1 MAEMTLEEAF
11 EAATVDVPAGMVDD
25 IFVIDAPNRKI
36 IVPDSESVFG
46 VETDM
51 DVERKYFRCP
61 RIVGD
66 NIDLYAHKIYVVYV
80 TAKDV
85 KGTFLPEIVNEKYWC
100 DDVAVDGDCIT
111 FSWKLSDN
119 VMSRAGIIA
128 FKILAVT
135 TENGKEK
142 TRWNTAPA
150 YGTIL
155 MTVPDGDD
163 IAERYPDIVTQL
175 LERMDAVEKIA
186 TEEAMQGYVNEYLGK
201 NPLQLDQTLTNST
214 KAAPANLVGGL
225 KGDITELK
233 GNLADKVPKKDY
245 APETKTESMTQPVG
259 KDENG
264 KLWTDPGSAYT
275 LTETDQE
282 AIVQQV
288 VIAMGMPVVGTVDV
302 NNNIILTGQLREG
315 TYSIMYE
322 YADGTLINVGTIRI
336 ANDDSGEQIEGYRR
350 VEYIES
356 SGIQYI
362 LTGITG
368 HTGLTIEADAQLAV
382 SPTESGDACL
392 FGSHDGTNRCLV
404 NYNTAGKRWELG
416 AGDYKFGAEGS
427 VIDVDRH
434 KFTAIIQTGTST
446 FSIDDSTEITIDNTP
461 SFDNGVEMAI
471 FARYRGSTAERIGA
485 YRIYSFKIID
495 NGVTVRNFVPV
506 VRDLDSVVGMYD
518 TVNGVFYTNSGTGTL
533 TAGPNV

>member
-1 MAEMTLEEAF
+1 MNKVSFREINQSKLSST
-11 EAATVDVPAGMVDD
+11 P
-25 IFVIDAPNRKI
+25 I
-36 IVPDSESVFG
+36 IEG
-46 VETDM
+46 
-51 DVERKYFRCP
+51 
-61 RIVGD
+61 
-66 NIDLYAHKIYVVYV
+66 
-80 TAKDV
+80 
-85 KGTFLPEIVNEKYWC
+85 
-100 DDVAVDGDCIT
+100 CIT
-111 FSWKLSDN
+111 VCSDSGRIYKDTSTEHKLLSEQILFVDELP
-119 VMSRAGIIA
+119 IA
-128 FKILAVT
+128 PLLNKFYFYNNALYLYVNDDWVNL
-135 TENGKEK
+135 NG
-142 TRWNTAPA
+142 AS
-150 YGTIL
+150 
-155 MTVPDGDD
+155 
-163 IAERYPDIVTQL
+163 
-175 LERMDAVEKIA
+175 
-186 TEEAMQGYVNEYLGK
+186 EEQIRNSVNEYLNK
-201 NPLQLDQTLTNST
+201 NPVAPGATSEQAEQIQDNTNKITQLR
-214 KAAPANLVGGL
+214 
-225 KGDITELK
+225 GD
-233 GNLADKVPKKDY
+233 LADKVPKKDY

-264 KLWTDPGSAYT
+264 KLWTAPGSGGNVDQEQLTSAVNEALAEAKASGEFDGAPGEKGDKGDKGDPGEPGKDGASATHSWNGTVLTVTSASGTSSADLKGDKGDTGPAYT

-288 VIAMGMPVVGTVDV
+288 TIAMGMPVVGTVDV

-336 ANDDSGEQIEGYRR
+336 ANDDSGEQIEGYQR

-356 SGIQYI
+356 SGTQYI

-404 NYNTAGKRWELG
+404 NYNTSGKRWELG
-416 AGDYKFGAEGS
+416 AGNYKFGAEGS

-446 FSIDDSTEITIDNTP
+446 FSIDGSTEITIDDTS

-471 FARYRGSTAERIGA
+471 FARYRGTTVERIGA

-495 NGVTVRNFVPV
+495 TGVTVRNFVPV

-518 TVNGVFYTNSGTGTL
+518 TVNGVFYTNAGTGNL